1 MTATQVDHPADVT
14 NTSRHTQRE
23 IMVPSAVGVVCKQ
36 TRRENLQRR
45 VPATASMSDTAI
57 ATSASTRFAWLSHSS
72 QRFYVGTR
80 FTHNLVVAGFCL

>member
-1 MTATQVDHPADVT
+1 MTDNQVDHPAVIT
-14 NTSRHTQRE
+14 HTSRHTQRE
-23 IMVPSAVGVVCKQ
+23 IMVPSAVRVVSEQ
-36 TRRENLQRR
+36 ARHESPRRR